1 MIKSNINF
9 QPHGFG
15 SERSRGSTI
24 SERAHLSDL
33 DFFLSL
39 FPLPRQGC
47 TIYNWP
53 CASKSFY
60 QESVLIFI
68 TEELKPVPDNLEI
81 SGEL

>member
-1 MIKSNINF
+1 MDLDQS
-9 QPHGFG
+9 GAG
-15 SERSRGSTI
+15 AETI
-24 SERAHLSDL
+24 SSVHISQSWI
-33 DFFLSL
+33 FFSPPSL
-39 FPLPRQGC
+39 FPLPSRGC
-47 TIYNWP
+47 AIYNWS

>member
-1 MIKSNINF
+1 MDLDQS
-9 QPHGFG
+9 GAG
-15 SERSRGSTI
+15 AETI
-24 SERAHLSDL
+24 SCVHISQSWI
-33 DFFLSL
+33 FPPPPPSL
-39 FPLPRQGC
+39 FRLPSPGC
-47 TIYNWP
+47 AIYNWS